1 MRERHTTF
9 PDAFDSDPGSV
20 ERSWQTVP
28 SQGDRVVVNNLYKH
42 KLIRNGSLPRGQVK
56 TLDEN
61 HSAELKTFSR
71 FAFHGDIGGDFE
83 LTRQGCV
90 CDHTLT
96 RVWGDHV
103 DPTFPSIMRHYDYS
117 GALYPLNPSAWA
129 MPSHSGLTDMNAKGA
144 SLIALAKPTNNVAN
158 LATDLVEAR
167 QQGLPSLWGV
177 QTWKKRTQLA
187 NAAGSEFLNQEFGWV
202 PLASDIRDA
211 SYAAAN
217 APTIIK
223 AYEQNSGKLVRR
235 RVDLPEEKTESW
247 SAITNAAPYFPR
259 TDNDN
264 TCIVDSTVPSS
275 SGGWFYC
282 DRTYK
287 RTWFSG
293 AFTYHLPLGWGSHYG
308 LVDAA
313 AKAGPLLGI
322 ELTPE
327 VVWNATPWTWAL
339 DWVSNMGDCISNVSD
354 MAVDGL
360 VIKYGYV
367 MEHYVS
373 SRTYYYGGTSRYK
386 PVNGIVVSPVTLFY
400 ETKRRRRASPFG
412 FGLHWPDFSP
422 RQLAITA
429 ALGLSRW

>member
-9 PDAFDSDPGSV
+9 RDAFDSDPGSV

-28 SQGDRVVVNNLYKH
+28 SQGDRVVVSNTYKH
-42 KLIRNGSLPRGQVK
+42 KITRNGLLPRGQVK

-61 HSAELKTFSR
+61 HSSQLKVSKHFE
-71 FAFHGDIGGDFE
+71 FHGDIGGDFN
-83 LTRQGCV
+83 LTRQGTV
-90 CDHTLT
+90 CEHSPTAI
-96 RVWGDHV
+96 WGDKV
-103 DPTFPSIMRHYDYS
+103 DPTFPSIMRHYDYR
-117 GALYPLNPSAWA
+117 GAVYPLDPATWQ
-129 MPSHSGLTDMNAKGA
+129 MPLHSGLTNLDVKGA
-144 SLIALAKPTNNVAN
+144 SLIAAVKPTNNVAN
-158 LATDLVEAR
+158 LAVDLAEAR
-167 QQGLPSLWGV
+167 SQGLPKLAGV
-177 QTWKKRTQLA
+177 SAWKDRTNLA
-187 NAAGSEFLNQEFGWV
+187 RAAGSEYLNKEFGWV

-217 APTIIK
+217 APEIL
-223 AYEQNSGKLVRR
+223 ASYERNSGKLVRR
-235 RVDLPEEKTESW
+235 RMELPIETSETW
-247 SAITNAAPYFPR
+247 SIVQSSAPYFVR
-259 TDNDN
+259 SDTDN
-264 TCIVDSTVPSS
+264 TCIVDSSQPQGTVLQ
-275 SGGWFYC
+275 C

-339 DWVSNMGDCISNVSD
+339 DWVSNIGDCVSNISD
-354 MAVDGL
+354 MIVDGL

-373 SRTYYYGGTSRYK
+373 SRTYYYAGTGKYK
-386 PVNGIVVSPVTLFY
+386 PIGGVVVSPVTLFY
-400 ETKRRRRASPFG
+400 ETKRRRKASPFG
-412 FGLHWPDFSP
+412 FGLDWSGFTP
-422 RQLAITA
+422 RQLAITV
-429 ALGLSRW
+429 ALGLTRT

>member
-9 PDAFDSDPGSV
+9 PDAFDTDPGSV

-28 SQGDRVVVNNLYKH
+28 SQGDRVVVNNVYKH
-42 KLIRNGSLPRGQVK
+42 KLTRNGNLPRGQVK

-61 HSAELKTFSR
+61 HFSELKSFSK
-71 FAFHGDIGGDFE
+71 FEFHGDIGGDFE
-83 LTRQGCV
+83 LTRQG
-90 CDHTLT
+90 TLCEHSQT
-96 RVWGDHV
+96 AIWGDHV
-103 DPTFPSIMRHYDYS
+103 DPTFPTIWRHYDYR
-117 GALYPLNPSAWA
+117 GAVYPLAPSSWV
-129 MPSHSGLTDMNAKGA
+129 MPSHSGLTDLNAKGA
-144 SLIALAKPTNNVAN
+144 SLISLAKPTNNVAN

-167 QQGLPSLWGV
+167 AQGLPVLPGV
-177 QTWKKRTQLA
+177 AAWKDRTNLA
-187 NAAGSEFLNQEFGWV
+187 KAAGSEYLNKEFGWV

-217 APTIIK
+217 AHKIIK
-223 AYEQNSGKLVRR
+223 SYEQNSGKLVRR
-235 RVDLPEEKTESW
+235 RVELPIETTETW
-247 SAITNAAPYFPR
+247 SSAGTAAPYFVR
-259 TDNDN
+259 SDADN
-264 TCIVDSTVPSS
+264 TCIVDSSQPQ
-275 SGGWFYC
+275 GQIFQC

-293 AFTYHLPLGWGSHYG
+293 AFTYHLPIGWGSRFG

-327 VVWNATPWTWAL
+327 VVWNAVPWTWAL
-339 DWVSNMGDCISNVSD
+339 DWVSNIGDCISNTSD
-354 MAVDGL
+354 MIVDGL

-373 SRTYYYGGTSRYK
+373 SRTYYYIGTGKYK
-386 PVNGIVVSPVTLFY
+386 PVGGVVVSPVTLFY

-412 FGLHWPDFSP
+412 FGLSWSGFTP
-422 RQLAITA
+422 RQIAITL
-429 ALGLSRW
+429 ALGITRR